1 MSTPSPAPRRSFN
14 FAAWIPSGKAWL
26 WVLGAFAIGLALF
39 AWVWQSNRNR
49 SDDFYRADGA
59 PPTSEQPFYAPL
71 PAPAPADG
79 SASPAPAPQQ
89 TPEAAPAAGE
99 ERPQLVEN
107 PRPPAPPQSL
117 PGPNAP
123 PAPTAAPAGAHVGA
137 APLPGNRAPQYP
149 SASLRRGEGGTVRVQ
164 VQITEQ
170 GDVADAE
177 VVQGSGSRAL
187 DRAALSAV
195 RGWRFK
201 PATRG
206 GRPVA
211 DTVLV
216 PITFNPN
223 Q

>member
-1 MSTPSPAPRRSFN
+1 MSTPSPAPRRTFD

-39 AWVWQSNRNR
+39 AWVWKSNR
-49 SDDFYRADGA
+49 SDDFYRAGA
-59 PPTSEQPFYAPL
+59 GNPPTSEQPFYAPL
-71 PAPAPADG
+71 PAPAAADG
-79 SASPAPAPQQ
+79 TAGPAPAPQQ
-89 TPEAAPAAGE
+89 VPEAAPAAGD

-107 PRPPAPPQSL
+107 PNPPAPPQSM
-117 PGPNAP
+117 PSAAPP
-123 PAPTAAPAGAHVGA
+123 PAPAAAAGARTGA
-137 APLPGNRAPQYP
+137 TPLAGNRAPQYP
-149 SASLRRGEGGTVRVQ
+149 TASLRRGEGGTVRVQ
-164 VQITEQ
+164 VQVTEQ
-170 GDVADAE
+170 GDVGDAE

-206 GRPVA
+206 GRPAA
-211 DTVLV
+211 DTVIV

>member
-1 MSTPSPAPRRSFN
+1 MSTPSPAPRRSFDL
-14 FAAWIPSGKAWL
+14 AAWVPSGKAWL
-26 WVLGAFAIGLALF
+26 WVVGAFAIGLALF

-49 SDDFYRADGA
+49 SDGFYRADGT

-79 SASPAPAPQQ
+79 SVGPAPAPQQ
-89 TPEAAPAAGE
+89 VPESAPAAQD

-107 PRPPAPPQSL
+107 PNPPAPPQSL
-117 PGPNAP
+117 PS
-123 PAPTAAPAGAHVGA
+123 APTAAAPAAPTGAHVGA
-137 APLPGNRAPQYP
+137 APLASNRAPQYP
-149 SASLRRGEGGTVRVQ
+149 AASLRRGEGGTVRLQ

-170 GDVADAE
+170 GDVAEAE

-195 RGWRFK
+195 RGWRFQ
-201 PATRG
+201 PATRS